1 MMVGDVIVAVAGK
14 PVATSKGVADKIA
27 ETWELGGAR
36 SCWWSLERATDAKS
50 RAEDDFVDAEVS
62 LRTGKYRPA

>member
-36 SCWWSLERATDAKS
+36 SCWW
-50 RAEDDFVDAEVS
+50 
-62 LRTGKYRPA
+62 RPTRSHAPKTILSMPK